1 MKDNKMIKLRSIK
14 LVDSNMVEVNG
25 IDTVEE
31 HFHQMNHRLEM
42 EGMDIVDEHF
52 HPINHRSKVEGMNTV
67 DTSMGG

>member
-31 HFHQMNHRLEM
+31 HFHQMNHRPKM

-52 HPINHRSKVEGMNTV
+52 HPMNHRSKVEGMNTV